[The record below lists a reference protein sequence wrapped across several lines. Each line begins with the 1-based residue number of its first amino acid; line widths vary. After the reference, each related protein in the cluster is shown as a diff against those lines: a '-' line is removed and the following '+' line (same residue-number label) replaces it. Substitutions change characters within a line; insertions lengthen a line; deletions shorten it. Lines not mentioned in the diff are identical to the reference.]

1 MKSDIRISQ
10 LTFLAFYLNG
20 AAGSGKYGHLTLDE
34 CYNALETGSI
44 FDFLTQKLGR
54 DFDASILSGEQKQE
68 LIEEWEGLANVV
80 DHGRKFCIDDG
91 GLNLVVAYI
100 LESIQRRARDI

>member
-20 AAGSGKYGHLTLDE
+20 AAGSGKYTHLTINE
-34 CYNALETGSI
+34 CYGALETGEI
-44 FDFLTQKLGR
+44 FDFLAEHLGR
-54 DFDASILSGEQKQE
+54 DFDASVLSAEQKKE
-68 LIEEWEGLANVV
+68 LIEEWEGLANVI

-100 LESIQRRARDI
+100 LESIQRRSRGI